1 MEGLITEERMGACFR
16 KNLEFFKA
24 RLPKLHATL
33 LNPPTLYNLL
43 SDTSGVNVINLSD
56 GSLLFPTT
64 HGRHQMLNIAQEW
77 AKSPLN
83 NPKWRLDNNS
93 ITPLSPLE
101 SLPLTNEGC
110 QALLNLSPTESGTI
124 CRLGAN
130 FYPPTIFYG
139 LAGGLCLA
147 LLLEQGAFFH
157 ALYLCEE
164 HPDLWRISCY
174 FVDYARL
181 FEATPPNACVLSLG
195 QMPPTLWQH
204 VFLTKKITH
213 SFLHLEFDP
222 YKNDNTKQ
230 QAQSFNAAKKSAL
243 RGWGSFEDEMLGL
256 TNTLENLKNNPPI
269 LQPKRLKPIDLPI
282 CVVGNGPSLDA
293 LLPFL
298 KENAPKMVV
307 FSCGTA
313 LKVLKKAGVAVD
325 FQIEIER
332 IDYLKEVL
340 ESAPLEDTP
349 LICGNMLNPKALTCA
364 KEVYVFMRGGS
375 CSGYL
380 APPLSVE
387 FSAPFVGNAGVA
399 LASLFSHTLIL
410 CGLDCG
416 YIEGQ
421 SKHAKGSYYGD
432 ESPTIPTDS
441 LEVQANFGDGKV
453 FSDGLFLLSA
463 KQMGQL
469 FKHQQNQVYNL
480 SSGAFIEHTTPL
492 RAQDLKLMGG
502 KKDRAIRHIKSAFKP
517 IKLTPPKGS
526 LNAFKKALTELL
538 NTPIAT
544 KKELYA
550 LVDQINALGVTTTQE
565 NPFVGI
571 LFEGSLAHLCLHLL
585 VACLPLKQADLPAF
599 YTKAKDIILNTID
612 QMLDIY
618 NAKSTFV

>member
-1 MEGLITEERMGACFR
+1 MEGLIAEERMGACFA

-24 RLPKLHATL
+24 RLPKLHAKL
-33 LNPPTLYNLL
+33 LAPPTLYNLL
-43 SDTSGVNVINLSD
+43 SDTGGVNVINLSD
-56 GSLLFPTT
+56 GSLLFACVE
-64 HGRHQMLNIAQEW
+64 GQHQMFNAAKEW
-77 AKSPLN
+77 AKSPLT
-83 NPKWRLDNNS
+83 NPKWHLDDNQ

-110 QALLNLSPTESGTI
+110 QALLALSSTSNTY
-124 CRLGAN
+124 RLGLN
-130 FYPPTIFYG
+130 FYPPTLFYG

-157 ALYLCEE
+157 ALYLYEE

-181 FEATPPNACVLSLG
+181 FKATPPSACVLSLG
-195 QMPPTLWQH
+195 AIPSTLWQH
-204 VFLTKKITH
+204 VFLAKKITH

-222 YKNDNTKQ
+222 YKNDSTKA
-230 QAQSFNAAKKSAL
+230 QAQNFRRVKRRAL

-256 TNTLENLKNNPPI
+256 ANTLENLKTNPPI
-269 LQPKRLKPIDLPI
+269 FQPKYLKAIDLPI
-282 CVVGNGPSLDA
+282 CVVGNGPSLDG

-298 KENAPKMVV
+298 KENADKMVV

-313 LKVLKKAGVAVD
+313 LGVLKKAGVAVD

-332 IDYLKEVL
+332 IDYLREVL
-340 ESAPLEDTP
+340 VNAPLGDTP
-349 LICGNMLNPKALTCA
+349 LICGNMLNPRALACA
-364 KEVYVFMRGGS
+364 KEAYVFMRGGS
-375 CSGYL
+375 CSGCL
-380 APPLSVE
+380 APHLSVE

-421 SKHAKGSYYGD
+421 TKHAKGSYYGD
-432 ESPTIPTDS
+432 ESPQIPTDS
-441 LEVQANFGDGKV
+441 LEVRANFGDTKV

-463 KQMGQL
+463 EQMGQL
-469 FKHQQNQVYNL
+469 FKHRQNQVYNL
-480 SSGAFIEHTTPL
+480 SSGAFIENTMPL
-492 RAQDLKLMGG
+492 QAQDLKLTGG
-502 KKDRAIRHIKSAFKP
+502 KKDRAIRRIKSAFKP
-517 IKLTPPKGS
+517 LKISPQKEG
-526 LNAFKKALTELL
+526 LNAFKRALTELL
-538 NTPIAT
+538 NTPIVT

-550 LVDQINALGVTTTQE
+550 LVDQINALSVTTTQE

-585 VACLPLKQADLPAF
+585 VACLPLKQADLPVFCA
-599 YTKAKDIILNTID
+599 KAKGIILDTLESMHTAYEEN
-612 QMLDIY
+612 LGC
-618 NAKSTFV
+618 